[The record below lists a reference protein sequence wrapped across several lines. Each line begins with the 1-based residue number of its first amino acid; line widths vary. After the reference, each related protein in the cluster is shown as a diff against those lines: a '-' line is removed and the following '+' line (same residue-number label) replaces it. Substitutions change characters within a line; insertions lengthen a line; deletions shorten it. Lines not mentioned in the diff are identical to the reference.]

1 MEADD
6 DDNSRPS
13 DEPGLASSFV
23 DVVFKG
29 AS

>member
-6 DDNSRPS
+6 DDNFRPF

-23 DVVFKG
+23 NVFKG